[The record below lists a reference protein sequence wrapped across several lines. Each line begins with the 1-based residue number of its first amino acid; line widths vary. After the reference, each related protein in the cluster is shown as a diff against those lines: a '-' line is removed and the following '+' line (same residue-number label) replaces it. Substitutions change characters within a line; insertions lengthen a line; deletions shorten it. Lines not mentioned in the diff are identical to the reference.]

1 MENSIT
7 GSADAPPMRRAALL
21 LVALLLAP
29 GASAVYDLVAPAPG
43 HYTMDRIAQP
53 QVAGALGTPTGE
65 GGLDAL
71 LVLAG
76 CRDHQLVGNATV
88 LDAALRHWD
97 ASTFETT
104 LGRSWAVH
112 AALCLAQAT
121 GNTSYRDQAASLA
134 DRLPDAAT
142 EPHPTGVAATA
153 LLEAAN
159 ATGRT
164 SHRARAVQL
173 LDQAADRWL
182 GEVGYRAE
190 GLYRTDA
197 NALLTVAT
205 ARAWNQT
212 GQARFLDRTH
222 RSGSFLLQNLSGMNF
237 PVTFNGTG
245 PGPEGVRTADQLR
258 AYAGL
263 LAWGHASGN
272 QTVIRR
278 ASGVAEMILFSTRG
292 FDLQQDVYLDRQDG
306 NRSAR
311 AAAMALA
318 THTSAVTYDL
328 SRTETTARLVL
339 EDPGAAG
346 EAQARWNRTSW
357 FNVTVGEAAH
367 PQFLVGPVEA
377 IGAEPNPM
385 IRGRPTDPIP
395 LPRLHHL
402 AEDRRARIF
411 IGQATGQHF
420 VAAINVTPPATPA
433 RLEQQLPVRVAE
445 TRIGGTISVDLEA
458 SSPVEAD
465 RLAFAVAADGFEPTG
480 LAIDGT
486 AVPSADLSVDRRGD
500 RSVVTVDGPVAVQ
513 DGSTIDLPYRDD
525 RPPEV
530 GQLLRRAEETT
541 PLADGFTVQR
551 GDRLVVAVRVTDNVA
566 VEEVS
571 LLVEQD
577 GERRTVPMQ
586 ASGATHQAQ
595 VRDLESG
602 PVRLTVQ
609 ATDVKGN
616 TAQGSTVQGEV
627 EGQFAPAVSF
637 LTVAATAII
646 LLMVY
651 VITLRRRQD

>member
-7 GSADAPPMRRAALL
+7 GSADAPPMRLR
-21 LVALLLAP
+21 ALLLAALLVP
-29 GASAVYDLVAPAPG
+29 GASAAYDLVAPAPG

-53 QVAGALGTPTGE
+53 QVADALGTPTGD
-65 GGLDAL
+65 GALDAL

-76 CRDHQLVGNATV
+76 CRDHQLVGNAPL
-88 LDAALRHWD
+88 LDAARSHWN
-97 ASTFETT
+97 ASGFATT

-121 GNTSYRDQAASLA
+121 GNASYRDQAVSLA

-182 GEVGYRAE
+182 GEVGYRAD
-190 GLYRTDA
+190 GIYRTDA
-197 NALLTVAT
+197 NAILTVAT

-212 GQARFLDRTH
+212 GQARFLDRTN
-222 RSGSFLLQNLSGMNF
+222 RSGSFLLQNLSAMNF
-237 PVTFNGTG
+237 PVTFNGTA
-245 PGPEGVRTADQLR
+245 PGPEGVRTADQLG

-272 QTVIRR
+272 ETVIRR
-278 ASGVAEMILFSTRG
+278 ASGVAELILFTSRG
-292 FDLQQDVYLDRQDG
+292 FDLQQGVYLDRQDG

-311 AAAMALA
+311 AAAMALV
-318 THTSAVTYDL
+318 THTSAVTYDV

-339 EDPGAAG
+339 EDPGAGAG
-346 EAQARWNRTSW
+346 ATARWNRTSW
-357 FNVTVGEAAH
+357 FNISVEEAAD
-367 PQFLVGPVEA
+367 PQFLVGPVGA

-385 IRGRPTDPIP
+385 IRGRPTDPVP
-395 LPRLHHL
+395 LPRLHHV

-411 IGQATGQHF
+411 IGQATGAHF

-433 RLEQQLPVRVAE
+433 RLEQQLPVRVAG
-445 TRIGGTISVDLEA
+445 TRVGGTIGVDLEA
-458 SSPVEAD
+458 SQTVEAD

-480 LAIDGT
+480 LGIDGT

-500 RSVVTVDGPVAVQ
+500 RSVVTVDGPVQVQ
-513 DGSTIDLPYRDD
+513 DGSTIDLSYRDD

-530 GQLLRRAEETT
+530 GELLRRAEETT

-551 GDRLVVAVRVTDNVA
+551 GERLVVAVRVSDNVA

-571 LLVEQD
+571 LLLEQGGD
-577 GERRTVPMQ
+577 RRTVPMQ
-586 ASGATHQAQ
+586 ATGATHQAQ

-602 PVRLTVQ
+602 PVRLTVE
-609 ATDVKGN
+609 ATDAKGH
-616 TAQGSTVQGEV
+616 TAQGATVQGEV
-627 EGQFAPAVSF
+627 ERQFAPAVSF